1 MPEISREVKGGTM
14 RLGARKTIVN
24 SFESMS
30 AKLYGLKDLSINE
43 RHRHRYEV
51 NPDVVEE
58 LEAEGLRFIG
68 RDETVRS
75 SR

>member
-1 MPEISREVKGGTM
+1 M